1 MQRAALKL
9 GLVTP
14 LGVPG
19 AASRIDY
26 AVMKGG
32 FIKWE
37 SRTEDWHQAGNTIT
51 NKHLSAKSDRNSEDQ
66 VSYKLWPGQ
75 FWSLSYFLRQAFYV

>member
-9 GLVTP
+9 ALVTP

-19 AASRIDY
+19 AAGRIDCV
-26 AVMKGG
+26 VMKGG

-37 SRTEDWHQAGNTIT
+37 SRTEAGNTII

-66 VSYKLWPGQ
+66 VSYKL
-75 FWSLSYFLRQAFYV
+75 

>member
-9 GLVTP
+9 ALVTP
-14 LGVPG
+14 LGVPR
-19 AASRIDY
+19 AAGRIDY

-37 SRTEDWHQAGNTIT
+37 SRTEDWPSGRKYYHQQTLIS
-51 NKHLSAKSDRNSEDQ
+51 KE
-66 VSYKLWPGQ
+66 
-75 FWSLSYFLRQAFYV
+75 